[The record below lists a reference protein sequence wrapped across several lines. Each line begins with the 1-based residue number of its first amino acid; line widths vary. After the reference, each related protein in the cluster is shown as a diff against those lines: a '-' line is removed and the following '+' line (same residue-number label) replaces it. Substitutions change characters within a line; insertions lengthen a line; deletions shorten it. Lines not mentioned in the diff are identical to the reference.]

1 MGALQECTV
10 IRQCDSMKFTGT
22 AWSNVRGYEAFWYEG
37 DGVRHTHFFAPDG
50 NVYGMFKQYRLQLN
64 S

>member
-1 MGALQECTV
+1 
-10 IRQCDSMKFTGT
+10 MKFTGH